1 MEHTGSM
8 KSIPPKL
15 RKNNKKEYVGLGRL
29 EELFFRLELI
39 VFYLFQCFL
48 IVLAYL
54 SHRDRVLCQ
63 PSNSLE
69 PYTKANLVKGPSYEG
84 KKVNIA
90 VHLPS
95 LLSFSFFIDLI
106 FYYKGPASQFL
117 TKPLL
122 FLLSI
127 FYFRK

>member
-8 KSIPPKL
+8 KSIRPKL

-29 EELFFRLELI
+29 GELFFRLELI

-48 IVLAYL
+48 VVLAYL
-54 SHRDRVLCQ
+54 SHRDRVLRQ
-63 PSNSLE
+63 PSYPLE

-106 FYYKGPASQFL
+106 FYYKSPANSL
-117 TKPLL
+117 PLL

-127 FYFRK
+127 FLRK